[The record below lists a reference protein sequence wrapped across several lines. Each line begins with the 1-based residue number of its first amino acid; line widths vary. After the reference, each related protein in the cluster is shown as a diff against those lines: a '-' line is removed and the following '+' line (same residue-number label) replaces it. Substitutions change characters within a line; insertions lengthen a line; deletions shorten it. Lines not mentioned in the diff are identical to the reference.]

1 MKIDD
6 LLARIPLK
14 RFQDPDPVV
23 SVLSL
28 AGVIGGLGPLRG
40 GLSLTSLAGPI
51 EAAFKPRRL
60 KAVALKINSPGGSP
74 VQSSLIAG
82 RIRALADEK
91 KVPVF
96 AFAEDVAASGGY
108 WLACAADEIF
118 VDPSSV
124 IGSIGVIS
132 SGFGFDEWIQKHGVS
147 RRLHTAGARKA
158 ILDPF
163 KPEDADEVRKL
174 DTILK
179 SLHQNF
185 TDYVTSRRGARLKGG
200 ETDLFSGEFWTG
212 REAVALGLADG
223 IGDLRSVM
231 RTRFGEKVKLRPVG
245 ERKGWLRRKLGLGPV
260 TDPGAWTGALLH
272 TLEERALW
280 QRFGR

>member
-14 RFQDPDPVV
+14 RFQDPAPVV
-23 SVLSL
+23 NVLPL
-28 AGVIGGLGPLRG
+28 TGVIGRMGPLRG
-40 GLSLTSLAGPI
+40 GLSLAGLAGQI

-60 KAVALKINSPGGSP
+60 KAVALAINSPGGSP

-91 KVPVF
+91 EVPVF

-124 IGSIGVIS
+124 VGSIGVIS
-132 SGFGFDEWIQKHGVS
+132 SGFGLDEWIKQHGVS
-147 RRLHTAGARKA
+147 RRLYTAGERKA

-163 KPEDADEVRKL
+163 KPEDAEEVKKL
-174 DTILK
+174 DSVLET
-179 SLHQNF
+179 LHENF
-185 TDYVTSRRGARLKGG
+185 KAHVKARRGERLKG
-200 ETDLFSGEFWTG
+200 EEADLFSGEFWTG
-212 REAVALGLADG
+212 TEAVTLGLADG

-231 RTRFGEKVKLRPVG
+231 RARYGDKVKLRRVG
-245 ERKGWLRRKLGLGPV
+245 DRKGWVRRKLNLGPV
-260 TDPGAWTGALLH
+260 TDPAAWTGAMLDAV
-272 TLEERALW
+272 EERALW
-280 QRFGR
+280 QRYGR